1 MKWMHA
7 QTQILDIDVIKYIVK
22 HPNPQ
27 ILVITPLLTGHSV
40 SKETKKSIK
49 RNKTPFVWISYMGDG
64 NPCKNTQ
71 KAFNIYRNDYD
82 LPKYVIKIDNDI
94 QASRGMLDEMF
105 LTLEKSRKNESYC
118 YCSFSFQGTVNI
130 NFPAIPFSSDRLRSN
145 NYISSCSMIK
155 TSKLIEVGM
164 WVTDDK
170 GFRLLDWALWL
181 RFLKKGYIGIPAP
194 KSSFVATA
202 SESSVS
208 ARGIEDYQEK
218 RKWVLENFT

>member
-1 MKWMHA
+1 M
-7 QTQILDIDVIKYIVK
+7 IKYIVK

-40 SKETKKSIK
+40 SKETKKTIK
-49 RNKTPFVWISYMGDG
+49 RNKTPFVWISYMGPG

-71 KAFNIYRNDYD
+71 KAFNIYRDDYE
-82 LPKYVIKIDNDI
+82 LPPYVIKIDNDI
-94 QASRGMLDEMF
+94 VASRGMLDEMF
-105 LTLEKSRKNESYC
+105 LTLENSRKNEAYC
-118 YCSFSFQGTVNI
+118 YCSFEFQGVI
-130 NFPAIPFSSDRLRSN
+130 NARFPAIPFDPDRLRHT
-145 NYISSCSMIK
+145 NYISSCS
-155 TSKLIEVGM
+155 LINTKRLLEVGM

-181 RFLKKGYIGIPAP
+181 RFLKRNYIGIPVT

-202 SESSVS
+202 TASSVS
-208 ARGIEDYQEK
+208 ARDGDDYQEK